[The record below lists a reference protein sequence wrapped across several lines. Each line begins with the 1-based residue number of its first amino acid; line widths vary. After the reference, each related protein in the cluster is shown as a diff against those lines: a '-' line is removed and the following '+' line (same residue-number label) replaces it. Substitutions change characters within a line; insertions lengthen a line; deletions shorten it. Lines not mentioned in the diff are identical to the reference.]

1 MRTDANFVQLLQKA
15 KVLPIKIVK
24 MVKKNK
30 KEKKILFQCEECKLF
45 YENKKLA
52 EKCDAYCK
60 EHHACNIELIANSV
74 RGE

>member
-1 MRTDANFVQLLQKA
+1 MVQ
-15 KVLPIKIVK
+15 KI
-24 MVKKNK
+24 KKN
-30 KEKKILFQCEECKLF
+30 KKILFQCKECNLV

-52 EKCDAYCK
+52 EKCEAYCK